1 MRSHSTMTIGE
12 TIAELHRS
20 LRDYV
25 EATYHISHPKLVELR
40 RTLLDQTAV
49 ISQRPYLETTP
60 RYQSGTTFASIAGL
74 DAAVTQILAGITGR
88 LVYDPPYAH
97 QAAALQTIL
106 VDRKS
111 AVVMTGTGSGKTES
125 FLLPILGKLATEAKV
140 TPSSFHK
147 PAVRAIILYPM
158 NALVNDQLGRLRL
171 LFGDNTVAKQFM
183 RWAGRPA
190 RFGRYTSRTLY
201 PGVRDAKKDQV
212 RLKPIGDYYVSYLEQ
227 AAQPPS
233 PAQKQAADLVNALRV
248 RGKWPAKPDLLA
260 WYGNKGTRWFDEKT
274 QSYKR
279 CVTLPADPE
288 LFTRHE
294 MHQAPPDILIT
305 NYSML
310 EYMLMRPLERPVFDR
325 TREWLHSN
333 PENMLLL
340 VIDEAHL
347 YRGAAGAEVALL
359 LRRLGRRLDI
369 PAERLQVICTSA
381 SFKDAT
387 YAGQFAAQL
396 TGKEPNDFRIIKGE
410 LQLRPNAGPGTHQD
424 AAILASIDLAA
435 FHAADQDTTRL
446 AIIKPFLDY
455 RNTAPTTLGAALYA
469 ALERFAPMSNLI
481 NRTMTEALPVDSLA
495 TSVFP
500 DVPAEVAAQAIT
512 ALLTFGSIAKRTP
525 NEPGLLPC
533 RIHSFHRGLPG
544 LWVCLDPLCT
554 ALRAEEQGGPT
565 GKLFGQPRDT
575 CECGARVMELYTCR
589 NCGAA
594 YARAFTDNVA
604 APDFLWSE
612 AGGAFRTEDG
622 QVAELE
628 PIDILLEPPG
638 TSDVEPVDLDLIT
651 GRINPAMPS
660 PRVRTVHLKKDR
672 LPAPSGKGSPT
683 QGKPGEFRPCGV
695 CDTTAGFGR
704 TSVQDHQTKGDQPFQ
719 ALITK
724 QIQIQ
729 PPGPQPAT
737 PLAPLRGR
745 KVLLFSDSRQTA
757 ARLAPNIQSYS
768 ARDVIRTLLVWG
780 YNKLSQIP
788 TVAPLLSLDD
798 ASLAVVVASKVLN
811 VRLRPELLPG
821 ETFALEQTVTTQ
833 LASGAL
839 DDPQRMLLLLI
850 NARSMKI
857 PGAILR
863 PILESWTDTYY
874 GLESLALATV
884 VQTAAHTS
892 ALIGLPT
899 IPQLADS
906 PEQKLALVQAWLRQW
921 QKQGFW
927 LDKMPPEWWQN
938 DVTPHGTGKFDRLK
952 NFLNRQDLKTFET
965 QWVPTLLNLFT
976 EQIGGKY
983 RLRGSQLSLAVGGT
997 WAYCQA
1003 CRTTQRPFPGTNRC
1017 VNCGRPSATPLDPDT
1032 DAVFR
1037 ARKGYYRQPTIDA
1050 LLDPSKAPVS
1060 ILAAEHTAQLSS
1072 AQANEVF
1079 SKTEEHE
1086 LLFQDVNLGPDD
1098 HGRDRPAIDVLSC
1111 TTTMEVG
1118 IDIGSLSG
1126 VALRNMPP
1134 ARANYQ
1140 QRAGRAGRRGNAVAT
1155 VVAFGSADS
1164 HDEHYFTYPDEM
1176 IRGNVADPTLA
1187 MDNYEIIRRH
1197 VTAYLL
1203 QRYHQDRLPS
1213 IPRADQATLFS
1224 VLGTVSEFRRE
1235 DTLLNRNDFETWLIN
1250 NADALRT
1257 DVGSWIPRELNSTD
1271 SSQLLTNL
1279 VAETLNALDEA
1290 LNVTTN

>member
-1 MRSHSTMTIGE
+1 MTIDE

-25 EATYHISHPKLVELR
+25 EATYHISHPTLVSLR
-40 RTLLDQTAV
+40 RTLLDQPAV

-60 RYQSGTTFASIAGL
+60 RYQSGSLFANIPGL
-74 DAAVTQILAGITGR
+74 DPAVTEILAGITGR

-97 QAAALQTIL
+97 QAASMQTVL

-125 FLLPILGKLATEAKV
+125 FLLPILGKLAAEAQS
-140 TPSSFHK
+140 TPVSFKK

-171 LFGDNTVAKQFM
+171 LFGDKTVATQFM
-183 RWAGRPA
+183 QWAGRPA

-212 RLKPIGDYYVSYLEQ
+212 RLKPIGDYYVKYLEQ

-233 PAQKQAADLVNALRV
+233 PAQQQAADLVGALRV
-248 RGKWPAKPDLLA
+248 RGKWPAKPDLAA
-260 WYGNKGTRWFDEKT
+260 WYGSRGTRWYDEKT

-279 CVTLPADPE
+279 CVTLPSDPE

-294 MHQAPPDILIT
+294 IHQAPPDILVT

-310 EYMLMRPLERPVFDR
+310 EYMLMRPLERPVFDQ

-333 PENMLLL
+333 PKHNLLL
-340 VIDEAHL
+340 VVDEAHL

-359 LRRLGRRLDI
+359 LRRLRKRLEI
-369 PAERLQVICTSA
+369 PVERLQVICTSA

-396 TGKEPNDFRIIKGE
+396 TGKSPSDFCVIKGQ
-410 LQLRPNAGPGTHQD
+410 LQLRPNAGPGTQAD
-424 AAILASIDLAA
+424 AAILASIDLPA
-435 FHAADQDTTRL
+435 FHADQETDRL
-446 AIIKPFLDY
+446 NIVKPFLDY
-455 RNTAPTTLGAALYA
+455 RKTAATTLGLALYR
-469 ALERFAPMSNLI
+469 ALEAFAPMSELVNK
-481 NRTMTEALPVDSLA
+481 TMTEALPLDSLTA
-495 TSVFP
+495 SIFRG
-500 DVPAEVAAQAIT
+500 VPGDLAAQAIT
-512 ALLTFGSIAKRTP
+512 ALLTLGSMAKQTP
-525 NEPGLLPC
+525 QAPGLLPC

-544 LWVCLDPLCT
+544 LWVCLDSQCS
-554 ALRAEEQGGPT
+554 ALASEERGGPT

-575 CECGARVMELYTCR
+575 CDCGARVMELYTCR

-612 AGGAFRTEDG
+612 AGGAFRTEDR
-622 QVAELE
+622 QIAELE
-628 PIDILLEPPG
+628 PLDILLEAPG
-638 TSDVEPVDLDLIT
+638 TGDVEPVDLDLIT
-651 GRINPAMPS
+651 GRINPANAS
-660 PRVRTVHLKKDR
+660 PRVRTVHLRKDR
-672 LPAPSGKGSPT
+672 LPPSPNNGSPT

-695 CDTTAGFGR
+695 CDTTAGYGR

-737 PLAPLRGR
+737 SLAPLRGR

-768 ARDVIRTLLVWG
+768 ARDVIRTLLIWG
-780 YNKLSQIP
+780 YNKLGQIP
-788 TVAPLLSLDD
+788 TVSPLLSLED
-798 ASLAVVVASKVLN
+798 ASLAVMIASKVLN
-811 VRLRPELLPG
+811 IRVRPELLPG
-821 ETFALEQTVTTQ
+821 ETFGLEQAVTSQ
-833 LASGAL
+833 LANGAL
-839 DDPQRMLLLLI
+839 NDPQRMLLLLI
-850 NARSMKI
+850 SARSMKV

-863 PILESWTDTYY
+863 PILESWSDTYY

-884 VQTAAHTS
+884 VETPAHTPMLT
-892 ALIGLPT
+892 ALPS
-899 IPQLADS
+899 IPQVADS
-906 PEQKLALVQAWLRQW
+906 SEQKVALVQLWLRQW
-921 QKQGFW
+921 QRQGFW

-952 NFLNRQDLKTFET
+952 NFLTKQDRKIFET
-965 QWVPTLLNLFT
+965 QWLPTLLSLFT

-983 RLRGSQLSLAVGGT
+983 RLRGSQLSLALGGA

-1003 CRTTQRPFPGTNRC
+1003 CRTTQRPFPGVNRC
-1017 VNCGRPSATPLDPDT
+1017 VNCGRPSAEPLDPDA
-1032 DAVFR
+1032 DPVFR

-1050 LLDPSKAPVS
+1050 LLDPSRGPVS

-1098 HGRDRPAIDVLSC
+1098 QGRDRPALDVLSC

-1155 VVAFGSADS
+1155 VAAFGSADS
-1164 HDEHYFTYPDEM
+1164 HDEHYFTNPDEM
-1176 IRGNVADPTLA
+1176 IRGDVADPTLA
-1187 MDNYEIIRRH
+1187 LDNYEIIRRH

-1203 QRYHQDRLPS
+1203 QRYHQDRLPG

-1224 VLGTVSEFRRE
+1224 VLGTVGEFRKDDTILNRSDFE
-1235 DTLLNRNDFETWLIN
+1235 VWLKENADTLRTEV
-1250 NADALRT
+1250 AD
-1257 DVGSWIPRELNSTD
+1257 WIPRELNTAD
-1271 SSQLLTNL
+1271 TSQLITHLIP
-1279 VAETLNALDEA
+1279 ETLYALDEA
-1290 LNVTTN
+1290 LNGTK

>member
-1 MRSHSTMTIGE
+1 MTIGE

-20 LRDYV
+20 LRDYI
-25 EATYHISHPKLVELR
+25 EATYHVSNPKLVELR
-40 RTLLDQTAV
+40 RRLLDQPAV

-60 RYQSGTTFASIAGL
+60 RYQSGTTFGSIPGL
-74 DAAVTQILAGITGR
+74 DDAVTQILACLTGT

-97 QAAALQTIL
+97 QAAALETVL

-111 AVVMTGTGSGKTES
+111 AVIMTGTGSGKTES
-125 FLLPILGKLATEAKV
+125 FLLPILGALATEAKKA
-140 TPSSFHK
+140 PASFQK
-147 PAVRAIILYPM
+147 PAVRAIVLYPM

-171 LFGDNTVAKQFM
+171 LFGNNAAVAQFM
-183 RWAGRPA
+183 QWAGRPA

-201 PGVRDAKKDQV
+201 PGVRDPKKDQV

-233 PAQKQAADLVNALRV
+233 PVQKQAADLVTALRV
-248 RGKWPAKPDLLA
+248 RGKWPAKPDLAA
-260 WYGNKGTRWFDEKT
+260 WYGAKGTRWFDEKT
-274 QSYKR
+274 HSYRR
-279 CVTLPADPE
+279 CVTLPGDPE

-294 MHQAPPDILIT
+294 IHRAPPDILVT

-310 EYMLMRPLERPVFDR
+310 EYMLMRPLERPVFDQ
-325 TREWLHSN
+325 TREWLQSSPN
-333 PENMLLL
+333 SSLLL
-340 VIDEAHL
+340 VVDEAHL

-359 LRRLGRRLDI
+359 LRRLRQRLEI

-381 SFKDAT
+381 SFKDAA

-396 TGKEPNDFRIIKGE
+396 TGKHHDDFRVIKGQ
-410 LQLRPNAGPGTHQD
+410 LQLRPNAGPGTVQD
-424 AAILASIDLAA
+424 ATALAAIDLAA
-435 FHAADQDTTRL
+435 FHAADQDAERL
-446 AIIKPFLDY
+446 SIIKPFLDY
-455 RNTAPTTLGAALYA
+455 RGTPASTLGPSLYS
-469 ALERFAPMSNLI
+469 ALEQFAPMSDLV
-481 NRTMTEALPVDSLA
+481 NRTMKEALPVDSLA
-495 TSVFP
+495 MSVFP
-500 DVPAEVAAQAIT
+500 SVPATLAAQAVT
-512 ALLTFGSIAKRTP
+512 VLLTLGSIAKRTP
-525 NEPGLLPC
+525 QEPGLLPC
-533 RIHSFHRGLPG
+533 RIHSFHRGLAG
-544 LWVCLDPLCT
+544 LWVCLDPQCPELP
-554 ALRAEEQGGPT
+554 AEQRGGPT
-565 GKLFGQPRDT
+565 GKLFSQPRDS
-575 CECGARVMELYTCR
+575 CECGARVLELYTCR

-622 QVAELE
+622 QVAELA
-628 PIDILLEPPG
+628 PIDILLETPG
-638 TSDVEPVDLDLIT
+638 TGDVEPIDLDLIT
-651 GRINPAMPS
+651 GRVNPTVPS
-660 PRVRTVHLKKDR
+660 PRVRTVYIKKDR
-672 LPAPSGKGSPT
+672 LSVPSDDGSPAP
-683 QGKPGEFRPCGV
+683 GKPGEFRPCGV
-695 CDTTAGFGR
+695 CDTTAGYGR

-729 PPGPQPAT
+729 PPGPQAAT

-768 ARDVIRTLLVWG
+768 ARDVIRTLLIWG
-780 YNKLSQIP
+780 HDRLTQVGTI
-788 TVAPLLSLDD
+788 APLLSLDD
-798 ASLAVVVASKVLN
+798 ASLAVLIASKVLN
-811 VRLRPELLPG
+811 VRVRPELLPG
-821 ETFALEQTVTTQ
+821 ETFALEQAVTTQ

-839 DDPQRMLLLLI
+839 TDPQRMLLLLI
-850 NARSMKI
+850 NARSMKV

-884 VQTAAHTS
+884 VETSAHTP
-892 ALIGLPT
+892 ALAALPP
-899 IPQLADS
+899 IAQVAES
-906 PEQKLALVQAWLRQW
+906 PEQKLALARVWLRQW

-952 NFLNRQDLKTFET
+952 NFLSKEQRKTFDT
-965 QWVPTLLNLFT
+965 HWVPTLLSLFA

-983 RLRGSQLSLAVGGT
+983 RLRGSQLSLAVGGE

-1017 VNCGRPSATPLDPDT
+1017 VNCGRPSAAPLDPDT
-1032 DAVFR
+1032 DPVFCS
-1037 ARKGYYRQPTIDA
+1037 RKGYYRQPTVDT

-1098 HGRDRPAIDVLSC
+1098 HGRDRPALDVLSC

-1155 VVAFGSADS
+1155 VAAFGSADS
-1164 HDEHYFTYPDEM
+1164 HDEHYFTHPDEM
-1176 IRGNVADPTLA
+1176 IRGDVSDPTLA

-1203 QRYHQDRLPS
+1203 QRYYQDRLPG
-1213 IPRADQATLFS
+1213 IPGADQATLFS
-1224 VLGTVSEFRRE
+1224 VLGTVSEFRKD
-1235 DTLLNRNDFETWLIN
+1235 DTILNRNDFAEWL
-1250 NADALRT
+1250 ADKADELRA
-1257 DVGSWIPRELNSTD
+1257 DVAGWIPRELNQGD
-1271 SSQLLTNL
+1271 AGLLLTNL
-1279 VAETLNALDEA
+1279 VSETLEALDGA
-1290 LNVTTN
+1290 LDAKVK